1 MAKDTLMIHD
11 VANDE
16 IVIRE
21 LTDDEQMQLDAAR
34 KEAIDAKTKAKADAK
49 AAYELKYAAYEK
61 LGLSVEEIQ
70 AILPKPDSEDA

>member
-16 IVIRE
+16 ILIRE

-34 KEAIDAKTKAKADAK
+34 KEAIDAKNKAKADAK
-49 AAYELKYAAYEK
+49 VAYELKYAAYEK

-70 AILPKPDSEDA
+70 AILPKPDPEDA

>member
-16 IVIRE
+16 IIIRE
-21 LTDDEQMQLDAAR
+21 LTEDEQAELDADR
-34 KEAIDAKTKAKADAK
+34 KQAIAAKKKAKADAK

-61 LGLSVEEIQ
+61 LGLSVEEID
-70 AILPKPDSEDA
+70 AILPKPLSENA